1 MGGKFNAVSAAIAAI
16 AMVAVMLSFS
26 DVSEAQ
32 SRSIDE
38 VVIEGAQRIEP
49 ETVKSYMT
57 VQPGDDFESR
67 RVDQSLKALF
77 ATGLFADVSFRL
89 DGRRLI
95 VTVVENPI
103 INRIAFEGNRRVKDE
118 VLEAEVQL
126 RPRVVYSR
134 TKVQTDVERLLEVYR
149 RSGRFAA
156 TVDPKVIT
164 LDQNRVDI
172 AFEIDEGPLTTVS
185 SIRIVGNKTFDD
197 SDLRELIATKE
208 EAWYRFLTTADTYD
222 PDRLTFDRE
231 LLRRH
236 YMSEGFADFR
246 VLSAIAELAPD
257 RNSFFITITVD
268 EGPRYKFGKVDVV
281 SDLPKFDKSMLDPE
295 LLEPDTDWYDADL
308 VEKTI
313 EKLTEVIGTMGYAFV
328 EIQPR
333 VRRNKD
339 ELTIDITYEI
349 QEGPK
354 VFVERINIT
363 GNFRTQDRVIRRE
376 IQLVEG
382 DAFSSAKLRRSRQ
395 RIRNLGF
402 FEKVDVQ
409 HTPGSTEGQT
419 VIDVEVAEQSTGEL
433 SLGAGFSTLDGP
445 LVDIGIRERNLLG
458 RGQDLKASVTVAAE
472 RSQVDIGFTE
482 PYFLDRELA
491 AGFDLFRIATDR
503 QSTSSFDEKNTGGR
517 LRAAYVLAED
527 LTHSLNYTLQVNEI
541 SDLGSNVSRFI
552 SADSGN
558 KYVSSVG
565 QKLVYDKRNN
575 RFKPTE
581 GHVMR
586 LSNDLAG
593 LGGNVRYLKSVAEA
607 RKYFEL
613 NDDGLV
619 LETGLKGGYIFG
631 ISDDV
636 GVLDRFFIG
645 GTDLRGFEA
654 SGLSPRD
661 ASTDDALGAKWM
673 YVGTVQLTFPLGLP
687 SELGITGRVFTDFG
701 SNGDTDDE
709 PASQVLDEASLRAS
723 VGFGLGWE
731 SPLGPIA
738 VDIAAP
744 VLDESYDKDELIR
757 LSFGTRF

>member
-1 MGGKFNAVSAAIAAI
+1 MGGRNRSFGAWIAGAFIALSVVTSALPA
-16 AMVAVMLSFS
+16 S
-26 DVSEAQ
+26 AQ
-32 SRSIDE
+32 QIIDE

-57 VQPGDDFESR
+57 VQPGDDYSGR
-67 RVDQSLKALF
+67 RVNQSLKALF
-77 ATGLFADVSFRL
+77 ATGLFADVTFRL
-89 DGRRLI
+89 DGRRLV

-103 INRIAFEGNRRVKDE
+103 INSIAFEGNRRDKDE
-118 VLEAEVQL
+118 LQQAEVQL

-134 TKVQTDVERLLEVYR
+134 TKIQSDVERLLEIYR

-164 LDQNRVDI
+164 LDQNRVDV

-185 SIRIVGNKTFDD
+185 SIRFVGNKTFDD

-246 VLSAIAELAPD
+246 VLSAIAELTPD
-257 RNSFFITITVD
+257 RQSFFITITVD
-268 EGPRYKFGKVDVV
+268 EGPRYKFGKIDII
-281 SDLPKFDKSMLDPE
+281 SDLPKFDPKSIDEE
-295 LLEPDTDWYDADL
+295 LLNPDTDWYDADL
-308 VEKTI
+308 VDKTI
-313 EKLTEVIGTMGYAFV
+313 ETLTEDIGTLGYAFV

-333 VRRNKD
+333 IRRNKD
-339 ELTIDITYEI
+339 DLTIDVTYEI

-363 GNFRTQDRVIRRE
+363 GNFRTQDKVIRRE
-376 IQLVEG
+376 VQLVEG

-402 FEKVDVQ
+402 FEKVDVR
-409 HTPGSTEGQT
+409 HSPGSSEGQT
-419 VIDVEVAEQSTGEL
+419 VVDVEVSEQSTGEL

-445 LVDIGIRERNLLG
+445 LVDIGLRERNLLG
-458 RGQDLKASVTVAAE
+458 RGQDLKASVTIAAE
-472 RSQVDIGFTE
+472 RSQVDIAFTE

-491 AGFDLFRIATDR
+491 AGFDLFRIVRDR
-503 QSTSSFDEKNTGGR
+503 QSTSSFDEENVGGR
-517 LRAAYVLAED
+517 LRAGYLLTDD
-527 LTHSLNYTLQVNEI
+527 LSHSVNYTFQMNDI
-541 SDLGSNVSRFI
+541 SDLGSDVSPFI
-552 SADSGN
+552 AADAGKS
-558 KYVSSVG
+558 YVSSVG
-565 QKLVYDKRNN
+565 HKLTYDKLNSRI
-575 RFKPTE
+575 KPTS
-581 GHVMR
+581 GYYLR

-593 LGGNVRYLKSVAEA
+593 LGGDVRHLKTVLEG
-607 RKYFEL
+607 RRYFEL

-619 LETGLKGGYIFG
+619 LETKGKTGYITG

-636 GVLDRFFIG
+636 GVLNRFFVG
-645 GTDLRGFEA
+645 GTDIRGFA
-654 SGLSPRD
+654 SAGISPRD
-661 ASTDDALGAKWM
+661 RATDDALGAKWM
-673 YVGTVQLTFPLGLP
+673 AAGTVQLTFPMGLP

-701 SNGDTDDE
+701 SNGQTDDS
-709 PASQVLDEASLRAS
+709 PASRILDESSLRAS
-723 VGFGLGWE
+723 VGVGIGWE
-731 SPLGPIA
+731 SPLGPIN
-738 VDIAAP
+738 VDIAQP
-744 VLDESYDKDELIR
+744 VLDESYDKDELFR